1 VARLLHL
8 LLVLAIVGSGAVRAQ
23 DEGDEVRLDTDLV
36 TIDLVVTNAQGEY
49 VTDLKQTDVRI
60 FEDGQPRGI
69 DFFSPAS
76 QLDSNRPLA
85 CVIALDISGSI
96 TKEEIQLQRQA
107 AQRFTGLVR
116 PESLFGVIGFNHD
129 VKILQKLTNDPK
141 SVGKGF
147 DKLGPA
153 GGATRIFDAL
163 DQAVNL
169 LSKAPATRNGRRLRR
184 VVVVVT
190 DGYDN
195 ASTIAPIELI
205 RRATAAGVTI
215 YSITL
220 PSYMTTLQGTRERVL
235 TILEAH
241 GVVAAT
247 GGKDYSADRGQYEPI
262 FRAIAEEVASGYQ
275 LAIYPPDAKRRDG
288 KFHPLRV
295 EVTRPGLTLR
305 ASRNGYESP
314 AK

>member
-1 VARLLHL
+1 MARLIHL
-8 LLVLAIVGSGAVRAQ
+8 LLALALVCSGAVRAQ
-23 DEGDEVRLDTDLV
+23 DDDDEVRLDTDLV
-36 TIDLVVTNAQGEY
+36 AIDLVVTNAAGEY
-49 VTDLKQTDVRI
+49 VTDLKQSEVRL

-76 QLDSNRPLA
+76 QLDANRPLA
-85 CVIALDISGSI
+85 CVIALDISGSL
-96 TKEEIQLQRQA
+96 TKAELQLQREA
-107 AQRFTGLVR
+107 SQRFTGLVR

-129 VKILQKLTNDPK
+129 VKVVQKLTNDPK
-141 SVGKGF
+141 AVGKAF
-147 DKLGPA
+147 DKLGQT

-163 DQAVNL
+163 DQAVTM
-169 LSKAPATRNGRRLRR
+169 LSKAPAARNGRRLRR

-195 ASTIAPIELI
+195 ASTIVPTELV
-205 RRATAAGVTI
+205 RRAAAAGVTVF
-215 YSITL
+215 SITL
-220 PSYMTTLQGTRERVL
+220 PSYATTLQGTRERVL

-247 GGKDYSADRGQYEPI
+247 GGKDYSADNGQYEPI
-262 FRAIAEEVASGYQ
+262 FRAIAEEIASGYQ

-288 KFHPLRV
+288 RFHPLRV
-295 EVTRPGLTLR
+295 EVTRPGVIVR
-305 ASRNGYESP
+305 SSRNGYESP

>member
-1 VARLLHL
+1 MARSLHL
-8 LLVLAIVGSGAVRAQ
+8 LLALAIVCSGAVRAQ
-23 DEGDEVRLDTDLV
+23 DDGDELRLDTDLV
-36 TIDLVVTNAQGEY
+36 TIDLVVTNARGDY
-49 VTDLKQTDVRI
+49 VTDIKESEVRL
-60 FEDGQPRGI
+60 FEDGQPRGV

-76 QLDSNRPLA
+76 QLDPNRPLA
-85 CVIALDISGSI
+85 CVLALDISGSI
-96 TKEEIQLQRQA
+96 TKEEIQLQRAA

-116 PESLFGVIGFNHD
+116 PESLFAVVGFNHD
-129 VKILQKLTNDPK
+129 VKVVQKLTNDPK
-141 SVGKGF
+141 AVGKAF

-163 DQAVNL
+163 DQAVNM
-169 LSKAPATRNGRRLRR
+169 LSKAPTTRNGRRLRR

-195 ASTIAPIELI
+195 ASTIVPLELI
-205 RRATAAGVTI
+205 RRASAAGVTI

-220 PSYMTTLQGTRERVL
+220 PSYMTTLQGTRQRVL

-262 FRAIAEEVASGYQ
+262 FRAIAEEVAAGYQ

-288 KFHPLRV
+288 KVHPLRI
-295 EVTRPGLTLR
+295 EVTRPGLTVR
-305 ASRNGYESP
+305 ASRNAYESP